1 MDCKETERPTEVLR
15 RRSTD
20 ENKKAKLYKKKKT
33 ILPVVNPGSPDI
45 EYLHYR
51 IYVEGDTLK
60 VSLHR
65 CQLI

>member
-1 MDCKETERPTEVLR
+1 MDCKETQRPTEVLR

-20 ENKKAKLYKKKKT
+20 ENKKVKLYKKKT

-60 VSLHR
+60 VSLHC